1 MATVK
6 VTKSAK
12 SADQMNQTLETM
24 TAASQEQMRENI
36 DRTMTAMSEFGAF
49 GKENMEAIVASAT
62 VTAKGFEAMSGRA
75 VAFSKLA
82 VENHMSAAKTIMGS
96 KSVQEMVERQTE
108 YARTAFDTYLAEMN
122 QMSDLWSGLAKEA
135 FKPLNERVSAVQTLM
150 QNGQHR

>member
-12 SADQMNQTLETM
+12 TADQMTQSLETM
-24 TAASQEQMRENI
+24 TAAGQEHMRENI
-36 DRTMTAMSEFGAF
+36 DRTMAAMSEFGAF

-62 VTAKGFEAMSGRA
+62 VTAKGFETMSGRA
-75 VAFSKLA
+75 MAFSKMA

-96 KSVQEMVERQTE
+96 KSVQELVERQTE

-122 QMSDLWSGLAKEA
+122 QMSDLWSGLAKDA